1 MNILFLARHQRRTK
15 LTTTIS
21 LACVGLLL
29 MGNVQAQ
36 WKVVDDAG
44 NKHLQ
49 KIRDD
54 LGERN
59 GNVNK
64 NLVNLYNQQKLGTA
78 KSAGAIAKDPE
89 ELLDTNN
96 PTTVNISIDDRCP
109 STSAP
114 GIAQQQHQICQEMVK
129 TELAQYKYSLQMYQ
143 QAKDRHTRLQ
153 EIENDRSHLNPEDQG
168 KLQDNNNKLLALISL
183 MEIDRQQHRTYMDAY
198 AARLHYMH
206 TTQDL
211 LTRWALGGDPK
222 KKASPWSS
230 WVGDAALK
238 EALDAVKTKHHPRD

>member
-1 MNILFLARHQRRTK
+1 MNTPFLTRHYRRTR
-15 LTTTIS
+15 LAAVTC

-49 KIRDD
+49 NIRDD

-89 ELLDTNN
+89 ELLDANS
-96 PTTVNISIDDRCP
+96 PSTVNIGIDDRCP
-109 STSAP
+109 ETPTA

-143 QAKDRHTRLQ
+143 QAKDRHSRFQ

-168 KLQDNNNKLLALISL
+168 KLQDNSNKLLALISL

-211 LTRWALGGDPK
+211 LTRWALAGDPK
-222 KKASPWSS
+222 KKAAPWSS

-238 EALDAVKTKHHPRD
+238 GALDAVKTKHHPRD

>member
-1 MNILFLARHQRRTK
+1 MNTPFLTRHYRRTR
-15 LTTTIS
+15 LAAVTC

-49 KIRDD
+49 NIRDD

-89 ELLDTNN
+89 ELLDANS
-96 PTTVNISIDDRCP
+96 PSTVNIGIDDRCP
-109 STSAP
+109 ETPTA

-143 QAKDRHTRLQ
+143 QAKDRHSRFQ
-153 EIENDRSHLNPEDQG
+153 EIENDRSQPRRSRET
-168 KLQDNNNKLLALISL
+168 S
-183 MEIDRQQHRTYMDAY
+183 RQQQQ
-198 AARLHYMH
+198 AACV
-206 TTQDL
+206 DFVD
-211 LTRWALGGDPK
+211 GDR
-222 KKASPWSS
+222 SS
-230 WVGDAALK
+230 TAQNLYGCIRSKAALH
-238 EALDAVKTKHHPRD
+238 AHHTRFVDTMGAGRRSQEKGRTME

>member
-1 MNILFLARHQRRTK
+1 MTIPHLTRRHRRTR
-15 LTTTIS
+15 LITATCFS
-21 LACVGLLL
+21 FVGLLL
-29 MGNVQAQ
+29 TSSAQAQ

-89 ELLDTNN
+89 ELLDANN
-96 PTTVNISIDDRCP
+96 PSTVSIGMDDRCTE
-109 STSAP
+109 TSAP

-168 KLQDNNNKLLALISL
+168 KLQDNSNKLLALISL

-198 AARLHYMH
+198 AARLHYLH

-211 LTRWALGGDPK
+211 LTRLALAGDPK
-222 KKASPWSS
+222 KTASPWSS

-238 EALDAVKTKHHPRD
+238 GALDAVKTKHHRRD